1 MNRESL
7 PPHGVVVTEARMF
20 LDFSFDVATRI
31 REPIRRAQSL
41 HVWPLAN
48 QMDSF
53 FACLATRSLPSIVL
67 IFISLPS

>member
-7 PPHGVVVTEARMF
+7 PPHGVLVTEARMF

-41 HVWPLAN
+41 ATRHSPIKWTLSSHVWLLA
-48 QMDSF
+48 
-53 FACLATRSLPSIVL
+53 RYRP
-67 IFISLPS
+67 